1 MEHCGRTTYVELCK
15 PFRMESYKPVYQ
27 KPSGMEPYGGI
38 YQNPSRSMK
47 PYGEV
52 YHDPSGR
59 NYLEHLNPSGWDHME
74 RCKSTLQDRT
84 IWSNVP
90 EPFRMEPH
98 GTTYQ
103 NISRCT

>member
-1 MEHCGRTTYVELCK
+1 ME
-15 PFRMESYKPVYQ
+15 
-27 KPSGMEPYGGI
+27 
-38 YQNPSRSMK
+38 

-74 RCKSTLQDRT
+74 RCKSALQDRT

-90 EPFRMEPH
+90 EPFRMETH
-98 GTTYQ
+98 RATYRTFLGAPKCSIVSEPVMHQ
-103 NISRCT
+103 FQVLK